1 MSRFL
6 FKLIFIYF
14 GFQTCFAD
22 ESHIEL
28 GNYGN
33 WDAYYWNLNDG
44 KVCVMMSVPLKEEGK
59 YTRRGDVYAQV
70 SLNENNSNSG
80 VVSFQAGYTY
90 KIKSEINV
98 IIDKNNKMLLQPVG
112 RVAWTVS
119 EEEDSKLI
127 KFMKL
132 GNEMIVRGISSRGTN
147 TKDTYSLKGFSAAY
161 KAIKKV
167 CN

>member
-1 MSRFL
+1 
-6 FKLIFIYF
+6 
-14 GFQTCFAD
+14 
-22 ESHIEL
+22 
-28 GNYGN
+28 
-33 WDAYYWNLNDG
+33 
-44 KVCVMMSVPLKEEGK
+44 MSVPLKEEGK